1 MKERAMT
8 YAFVQ
13 DVPIDEQLYK
23 QVLAQLGDEP
33 LAGLVAHVV
42 LRNNDQTL
50 RYVDVWE
57 SEEACEQAFDERIHP
72 AVHRVFQERDFRPD
86 GEPPRG
92 IVEIVDV
99 LLGDESPR
107 R

>member
-1 MKERAMT
+1 MT

-13 DVPIDEQLYK
+13 DVPIDEELYK

-33 LAGLVAHVV
+33 LSGLVAHVV
-42 LRNNDQTL
+42 LRNDDATL

-57 SEEACEQAFDERIHP
+57 SEEVCERAFDERIHP
-72 AVHRVFQERDFRPD
+72 AVHRVFQERGFRPD
-86 GEPPRG
+86 GEPPRTH
-92 IVEIVDV
+92 VEVVDV
-99 LLGDESPR
+99 LLAKESPR